1 MRKIMREITLFLHS
15 QKIQKPEP
23 IVSTA
28 IARLVAGLRTLAAA
42 LANGPRAAAR

>member
-1 MRKIMREITLFLHS
+1 MREITLFLHS

-28 IARLVAGLRTLAAA
+28 IARLVAGLRALATT